1 MLKSLQYS
9 CVDQRHSFMKLKIKF
24 EKEHGSA
31 VSMKKDLKCD
41 CFSKKNNQLCLLRI
55 LMIPSK
61 CNFDKGV
68 SVVVPFLMIVYD
80 WELSK

>member
-1 MLKSLQYS
+1 
-9 CVDQRHSFMKLKIKF
+9 
-24 EKEHGSA
+24 

-68 SVVVPFLMIVYD
+68 SVVVPFFDDCVRLGVVKVNTLLEVIIVNI
-80 WELSK
+80 SKI